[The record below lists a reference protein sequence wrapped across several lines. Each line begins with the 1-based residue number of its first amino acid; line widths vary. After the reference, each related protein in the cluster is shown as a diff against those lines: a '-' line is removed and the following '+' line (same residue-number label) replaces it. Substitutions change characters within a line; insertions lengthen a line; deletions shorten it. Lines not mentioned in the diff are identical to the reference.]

1 MYPRRTQEMIVLQGL
16 FAIPDQPVAET
27 FPWMFVSWP
36 LGTVDNDSPAI
47 ERVDSPMKNG
57 GFP

>member
-1 MYPRRTQEMIVLQGL
+1 MIVLQGL

-47 ERVDSPMKNG
+47 ELIHP
-57 GFP
+57 